1 MATPQLTIEVITGP
15 NCVSDYDVI
24 LHFGEKYLT
33 MKQDEVIRRREY
45 FCKIVPKTGNEI
57 KVIAK
62 VNQLTQKVHK
72 MIVRNRQ
79 ESKSKVGFQYAKK
92 IKPNSADEQVA
103 SVHSVTGEKCI
114 QTREGFS

>member
-1 MATPQLTIEVITGP
+1 LGQPYSKIKKQALVKFKVESDSCEQIFMATPQLTIEVITGP

-79 ESKSKVGFQYAKK
+79 DRRKM
-92 IKPNSADEQVA
+92 
-103 SVHSVTGEKCI
+103 HSNA
-114 QTREGFS
+114 